1 MKKAT
6 KILCFTLM
14 ITFLISILFMD
25 SIYARTISWGSRGND
40 VREVQQKLRSWG
52 YLKGTADGVYGAQ
65 TYRAIIAF
73 QRKNGLKADG
83 VVGAQTKRALGITT
97 PAPAA
102 AKGTA
107 AGKFNETVRIAQQ
120 KLKQWSYYKGAVDG
134 LYGPRTGQAVRDFQ
148 RKNGLAAD
156 GIIGPQ
162 TRKALGMPTGVQ
174 TAYTPT
180 SRGVTRNDDVRLIA
194 MAINGEARGEPYTGQ
209 VAVGAVILNR
219 VRHPSFPNT
228 IAGVIYEPLA
238 FTAVADKQ
246 IYLEPNESAF
256 KAARDALNGWDP
268 TGGAIYYW
276 NPVTATSKWIW
287 TREPSVKIGKHWFA
301 HR

>member
-1 MKKAT
+1 MRKAI
-6 KILCFTLM
+6 KILCFTLV
-14 ITFLISILFMD
+14 IFFLICTVFMD
-25 SIYARTISWGSRGND
+25 SIYARTISWGTRGND
-40 VREVQQKLRSWG
+40 VREVQQKLRNWG
-52 YLKGTADGVYGAQ
+52 YYRGSVDGIFGQQ
-65 TYRAIIAF
+65 TYRAVVDF

-83 VVGAQTKRALGITT
+83 IVGAQTKRALGITT
-97 PAPAA
+97 PTPAA
-102 AKGTA
+102 RGGTA
-107 AGKFNETVRIAQQ
+107 QVNETVRIAQQ

-134 LYGPRTGQAVRDFQ
+134 IYGNLTGQAIRDFQ
-148 RKNGLAAD
+148 RKNGLTVD
-156 GIIGPQ
+156 GVIGPQ
-162 TRKALGMPTGVQ
+162 TRRALGMPTGAQ

-180 SRGVTRNDDVRLIA
+180 SRGVTRNDDLRLMA

-246 IYLEPNESAF
+246 IYLEPNESAYR
-256 KAARDALNGWDP
+256 AARDALNGWDP